1 MPQTLHTLRTHTN
14 HISNIYNKIFKIQ
27 HQASRMKPTQ
37 GEWSCLHSKQE
48 PLRVVNSMQ
57 LERRYN
63 RQWTFQHT
71 VQSLAEWPPTTRLEC
86 NLYCFPSRQLRL
98 TMQQLPY
105 YQISWVNQ
113 YIYIYM
119 WNFFKMFAQILVFRN
134 LPSFAPDSILA
145 SSWRQHAQEFTVKG
159 FPLGAKHLH
168 QQSSVWH
175 QPHLLFIAGW
185 TFYTVLSNGK

>member
-14 HISNIYNKIFKIQ
+14 HTSNIYNKIFKIQ

-57 LERRYN
+57 LEWRYN

-105 YQISWVNQ
+105 YQLSWVNQ
-113 YIYIYM
+113 YIYM
-119 WNFFKMFAQILVFRN
+119 KLLQNVCANLGLSQSSFFR
-134 LPSFAPDSILA
+134 PDSILA
-145 SSWRQHAQEFTVKG
+145 TSWRQHAQEFTVKG